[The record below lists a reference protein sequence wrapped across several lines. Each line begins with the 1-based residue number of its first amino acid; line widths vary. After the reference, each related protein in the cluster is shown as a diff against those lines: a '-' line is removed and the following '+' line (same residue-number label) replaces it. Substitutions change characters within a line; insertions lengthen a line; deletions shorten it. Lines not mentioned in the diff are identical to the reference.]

1 MTFRPSPVRRAREQ
15 VETQLR
21 EAILSGTFR
30 RGDKLPSEVELAGS
44 FSVSRTTVRE
54 ALRALASEGLI
65 SKASGAT
72 GGSFVRVVDH
82 QSLGALLGESLEN
95 TLRFGSID
103 HEEVARVR
111 KLLEIPS
118 ARLAATNCTDD
129 DLELLNYILARQKG
143 LTVESPEVPNLD
155 VNFHTAIAEA
165 SKNRVLSSFV
175 SALHRVTRPMLFLDL
190 SPEVGK
196 NTVVQHA
203 AIVRAI
209 ADGGAEDAA
218 NAMQEHLDYLDSV
231 RKTRQQPA

>member
-1 MTFRPSPVRRAREQ
+1 MTFKPSPVRRAREQ

-30 RGDKLPSEVELAGS
+30 RGDKLPSEVELAES

-65 SKASGAT
+65 SKVPGAT
-72 GGSFVRVVDH
+72 GGSFVQVVDH
-82 QSLGALLGESLEN
+82 QSLGVLLGESLEN

-103 HEEVARVR
+103 HEEVAHVR
-111 KLLEIPS
+111 RLLEIPS
-118 ARLAATNCTDD
+118 ARLAATNRTDR

-165 SKNRVLSSFV
+165 SRNRVLSSFV
-175 SALHRVTRPMLFLDL
+175 SALHRVTQPVLFLDL

-196 NTVVQHA
+196 ATVVQHA
-203 AIVRAI
+203 AIVHAI
-209 ADGGAEDAA
+209 ADGKAEDAA
-218 NAMQEHLDYLDSV
+218 QAMEEHLDYLDSV

>member
-1 MTFRPSPVRRAREQ
+1 MTFKPSPVRRAREQ

-30 RGDKLPSEVELAGS
+30 RGDKLPSEVEMAES

-65 SKASGAT
+65 SKVPGAT
-72 GGSFVRVVDH
+72 GGSFVQVVDH
-82 QSLGALLGESLEN
+82 QSLGVLLGESLEN

-111 KLLEIPS
+111 RLLEIPS
-118 ARLAATNCTDD
+118 ARLAATNRTDRD
-129 DLELLNYILARQKG
+129 VELLNYILARQKG

-165 SKNRVLSSFV
+165 SRNRVLSSFV
-175 SALHRVTRPMLFLDL
+175 SALHRVTRPVLFLDL

-196 NTVVQHA
+196 ATVAQHA

-209 ADGGAEDAA
+209 VDGKPEDAA
-218 NAMQEHLDYLDSV
+218 QAMEEHLNYLDSV
-231 RKTRQQPA
+231 RKTKQQPA